1 MSRGDSG
8 YYCSLNS
15 PKSETDDKDK
25 DSYDDLDDT
34 SKDNESYII
43 MRSSMPYWSIEQQK
57 NDGVGNNRYTFHTL
71 PNYSTMG
78 DDPVPPLPTTNHPL
92 LPSLQRSPSYDIS
105 QIEMDDQQ
113 RSQTNSP
120 VLNIPTSDSIDSI
133 DSIKDEEQFVK
144 AVRKKASLQSLR
156 TSNPHLTSSANL
168 LRNRR
173 QITLIGLPSDL
184 DSLPLSPLLSPRN
197 GINVN
202 DLVDS
207 YCDEDE
213 EPGPTPEEIAARNR
227 KREAAVS
234 EILNTERRYVDGLE
248 KLVNIFLL
256 PLREICQKTSQK
268 NGLLSIKPIASLE
281 DIAALFGNIE
291 QLLILHK
298 SLLKS
303 LEDRY
308 RTWSP
313 DEKISDI
320 FLQTAP
326 FLKMYIIYLKSF
338 PRAIATMERLNKNSK
353 EFKKFL
359 SSCQSKQELGGLTF
373 NSFLSL
379 PIQRIPRYKLL
390 LEALLKH
397 TDESHPDFID
407 LQKCVRQINIIADEV
422 NEKMRDAENQ
432 QKVLE
437 IQIKVENIPDI
448 INPARRFIY
457 SGELYKVK
465 PLFTSTKPYFAS
477 TQETRTHFLFN
488 DLLLFCSNPQGG
500 KLIYKGQLDLNNCS
514 IIDIE
519 DDASDMPFCFQLI
532 TKTARGDVR
541 HTVRTNT
548 GEEKAEWMGKID
560 TAISALQNGI
570 RMSYNVNGKRLI
582 PIRQPPTPDKTSSLS
597 VTSITNRRPSHASDM
612 YISSDLQKLDT
623 QGVMNVEQK
632 NAKGVKQRLT
642 IKTLRPQ
649 MSHDTLKPNSYS

>member
-8 YYCSLNS
+8 YYCSVNS
-15 PKSETDDKDK
+15 PKSETDDK

-34 SKDNESYII
+34 SKDNEAYMI
-43 MRSSMPYWSIEQQK
+43 MRSSMPYMPNDQK
-57 NDGVGNNRYTFHTL
+57 NDAVGNNRHTFHTI
-71 PNYSTMG
+71 PTYSTMG
-78 DDPVPPLPTTNHPL
+78 NDPVPPLPTTNHPL
-92 LPSLQRSPSYDIS
+92 FPSLQQSPSCDINQS
-105 QIEMDDQQ
+105 EMYDQQ
-113 RSQTNSP
+113 RLQNNSP
-120 VLNIPTSDSIDSI
+120 VLNIPKSDSI

-144 AVRKKASLQSLR
+144 AVRKKASLQSLQNNNHH
-156 TSNPHLTSSANL
+156 TSASSMSRAKL
-168 LRNRR
+168 LRNR
-173 QITLIGLPSDL
+173 QMTLIGIPLPE
-184 DSLPLSPLLSPRN
+184 PSPSLLSPGTISIHN
-197 GINVN
+197 
-202 DLVDS
+202 LVDS

-234 EILNTERRYVDGLE
+234 EILTTERKYVDGLE

-256 PLREICQKTSQK
+256 PLREICQRTSQK

-281 DIAALFGNIE
+281 DVTALFGNIE

-313 DEKISDI
+313 SEKISDI
-320 FLQTAP
+320 FLKIAP

-338 PRAIATMERLNKNSK
+338 PRAIATMERLNKSSK

-359 SSCQSKQELGGLTF
+359 LSCQSKQELGGLPF

-437 IQIKVENIPDI
+437 IQVKVENIPDI
-448 INPARRFIY
+448 INPARRFIH

-465 PLFTSTKPYFAS
+465 PLFKSTKPYFAS
-477 TQETRTHFLFN
+477 TQETRMHFLFN

-500 KLIYKGQLDLNNCS
+500 KLVYKGQLDLNNCS
-514 IIDIE
+514 LIDIE
-519 DDASDMPFCFQLI
+519 DDASDMPFCFQLL
-532 TKTARGDVR
+532 TKTARGDLR

-548 GEEKAEWMGKID
+548 IDEKIEWMEKID
-560 TAISALQNGI
+560 YAISALQNGI
-570 RMSYNVNGKRLI
+570 RISYNVNGKRLI
-582 PIRQPPTPDKTSSLS
+582 PI
-597 VTSITNRRPSHASDM
+597 
-612 YISSDLQKLDT
+612 
-623 QGVMNVEQK
+623 
-632 NAKGVKQRLT
+632 
-642 IKTLRPQ
+642 
-649 MSHDTLKPNSYS
+649 